1 MSGAL
6 AADYANNKISV
17 DFSKLYPDIDL
28 AETLSCVKGKFI
40 KSQTAESVTFTD
52 GETVKFDE
60 LDYRDV
66 LPLIWW
72 DK

>member
-1 MSGAL
+1 MSDAL
-6 AADYANNKISV
+6 RPDYENNRISV
-17 DFSKLYPDIDL
+17 DFSRLYDEIDL

-40 KSQTAESVTFTD
+40 KSITADSVTFTD
-52 GETVKFDE
+52 GETIKFDE
-60 LDYRDV
+60 IDNRDI